1 MGKILTFANQKGGTA
16 KTTSAVTLAA
26 GLARTGYDVLLV
38 DLDAQGNVA
47 DTLGIVKDNSLYRF
61 IIGRAGLAAVRSSGR
76 DHLDVVLSNKETSQL
91 RQVLAGMDFREYQ
104 LLEALSEVEREYD
117 VIVLD
122 VAPGADV
129 LQISALVASDYFLI
143 PVSLAH
149 LAVVGVL
156 DVLATVASLKRINAF
171 KGELLGK
178 R

>member
-1 MGKILTFANQKGGTA
+1 MGSSGPQKQVKHRTASPPILAEMGVDSMGKILTFANQKGGTA

-91 RQVLAGMDFREYQ
+91 RQVLA
-104 LLEALSEVEREYD
+104 
-117 VIVLD
+117 
-122 VAPGADV
+122 
-129 LQISALVASDYFLI
+129 
-143 PVSLAH
+143 
-149 LAVVGVL
+149 
-156 DVLATVASLKRINAF
+156 
-171 KGELLGK
+171 
-178 R
+178 